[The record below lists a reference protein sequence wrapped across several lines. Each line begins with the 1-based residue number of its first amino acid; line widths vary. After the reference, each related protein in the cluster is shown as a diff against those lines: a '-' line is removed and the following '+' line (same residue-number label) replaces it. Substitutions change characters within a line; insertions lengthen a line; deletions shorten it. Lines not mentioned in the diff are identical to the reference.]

1 MFLTPLGTKRAGRG
15 HDAIQFF
22 FSIASVLTLFAS
34 VSTSL
39 NAQVFAPVPALSF
52 TKSFGGADPLPQ
64 NPTIAAVGTG
74 FNFSITS
81 ATTNSGGSWL
91 STSTIT
97 GCGLCATPRT
107 ISVIV
112 TTAVNLA
119 VGTYTGQVVLTS
131 QSGSVTL
138 TIPVT
143 LTVVTAGAT
152 IVDNLPGQ
160 VSFSLLTASTTP
172 TSQTIQIRNA
182 GSGTLS
188 WTATKS
194 TSDGGSWL
202 TISSTSGSAPSFLTV
217 GLVPGNLPGGGL
229 VAGTFVGQIILQAA
243 SGNVTIPVSVVL
255 GTNILSQV
263 NPISFTKV
271 FGGANPL
278 PQTLTMA
285 TPGTAF
291 NFFVSAS
298 TANGGAW
305 FTVATTTGCG
315 LCVTPNTFVVTVN
328 PIVTLPVGN
337 YTGQIE
343 ITSQFGSQ
351 TITIPVT
358 LTVAAAG
365 STYLDN
371 LQGQMNF
378 SMTTGGTT
386 LTTQDLQVRNGGSG
400 TLSWTAA
407 VSTAD
412 GGNWLSVSAPSGT
425 APAYITVAISVPN
438 LPNAGLIAGT
448 FIGQVVIQTTGSAVT
463 VPISVTVG
471 TSVFEQV
478 NPISFTKFF
487 GGANPLPQT
496 LTVATPGT
504 AFNYFVSASTATGG
518 TWLTVATATGCGLCA
533 TPNTVVATVNA
544 SPTLAVGTYTGQI
557 VITSQSG
564 NLSMTVPVTLTVA
577 AAATTFFDN
586 VPGQMTFT
594 MQTGGTAVTGQT
606 LQIRNGGTGTLN
618 WTLEQSTSDGG
629 NWLTV
634 SAPSGT
640 APSFVNVGVS
650 VANIPG
656 GGLIAGTF
664 VGELVFRTAGSS
676 VTVSV
681 NFIVGANIFNQV
693 NAISFTKSFNGANP
707 LPQTLTISTPGSP
720 FNYFITSSTATGG
733 AWLTA
738 ATVTACGLCAM
749 PNAIVATVNA
759 SPTLAVGTY
768 TGQIVVTSQSGNMSM
783 TIPVTLTVTAAGATS
798 FDNLPGQMSFFLQ
811 TGGGNPATQ
820 NVRIRN
826 AGSGTLF
833 WTLAQSTSDTGNWL
847 NISAPNGTAPATE
860 TVSIS
865 VSSLPGGGLIAGTF
879 IGQLLF
885 QSASGSVTVPVT
897 VTVGPNVFVQL
908 SALSFT
914 KAFGGSNPVSQTLN
928 IASSGTAFNFFIES
942 ASGNG
947 GSWLTASTIGGCGL
961 CATPHGVTAAITASP
976 TLPVGTYTAQIVMY
990 SQSGNMSMT
999 VPITLT
1005 VGTPPGAV
1013 PSDVSPS
1020 SGSGSTQ
1027 TFSFTFD
1034 APNGFASLT
1043 VVDVL
1048 INNFLDGIGA
1058 CYVAYVPSSGS
1069 LLLVDD
1075 AGDAGGPYSAMT
1087 LPGTGT
1093 IQNSQCSI
1101 SGAGSSVTGS
1111 GDTLTLTLV
1120 VTFKPSFS
1128 GNKVFYTAAQD
1139 TASSGWHALGTWSVP
1154 GAPPVGP
1161 TVSSVT
1167 PAHSVTAEQLF
1178 TVTFTDSNG
1187 FGDISI
1193 TDVLINNFLDG
1204 IGACYVAYIP
1214 SINAVVLVDNAGDA
1228 GGPYAGSFIM
1238 GSGSA
1243 ANSQCTI
1250 NGANS
1255 SVSGNGNML
1264 TLMLDITFN
1273 HSFAGERV
1281 IYAAAGSNTANSGWL
1296 AVGTQT
1302 VP

>member
-412 GGNWLSVSAPSGT
+412 GGNWLSVSALSGT

-1264 TLMLDITFN
+1264 TLTLDITFN

>member
-412 GGNWLSVSAPSGT
+412 GGNWLSVSALSGT

>member
-707 LPQTLTISTPGSP
+707 LPQTLTISTRGSP

>member
-1 MFLTPLGTKRAGRG
+1 MFSTLFGTKRAKRG
-15 HDAIQFF
+15 PDAIQFF
-22 FSIASVLTLFAS
+22 FSIAIVLTVFAS
-34 VSTSL
+34 VSTPL
-39 NAQVFAPVPALSF
+39 EAQVFAPVPALAF
-52 TKSFGGADPLPQ
+52 TKTFGGADPLPQ

-74 FNFSITS
+74 FNFSVTS
-81 ATTNSGGSWL
+81 ATTNSGGNWL

-97 GCGLCATPRT
+97 ACGLCATPRT

-119 VGTYTGQVVLTS
+119 AATYTGQVVLTS

-143 LTVVTAGAT
+143 LTVVAAGAT
-152 IVDNLPGQ
+152 NVDNLPGQ
-160 VSFSLLTASTTP
+160 VSFSLITASTTP

-194 TSDGGSWL
+194 TSDGGNWL

-229 VAGTFVGQIILQAA
+229 VAGTYVGQIIVQAA

-278 PQTLTMA
+278 PQTLTIA

-305 FTVATTTGCG
+305 FTVATTTACG
-315 LCVTPNTFVVTVN
+315 LCATPNTFVATVN

-343 ITSQFGSQ
+343 VTSQSGSQ

-371 LQGQMNF
+371 LQGEMNF
-378 SMTTGGTT
+378 SMTTGGAT

-463 VPISVTVG
+463 VPISVEVG

-478 NPISFTKFF
+478 NPINFTKLF

-504 AFNYFVSASTATGG
+504 AFNYSVTSSTATGG
-518 TWLTVATATGCGLCA
+518 AWLTVATATACGLCA
-533 TPNTVVATVNA
+533 TPNTVVVTVNA

-564 NLSMTVPVTLTVA
+564 NLSMNVPVTLTVA

-594 MQTGGTAVTGQT
+594 MQTAGTAITGQT

-681 NFIVGANIFNQV
+681 NVIVGANIFNQV

-707 LPQTLTISTPGSP
+707 LPQTLTISTPGTA

-738 ATVTACGLCAM
+738 ATVTACGLCTT

-783 TIPVTLTVTAAGATS
+783 TIPVTLTVTAAGTTS

-811 TGGGNPATQ
+811 TGGGNPPTQ

-847 NISAPNGTAPATE
+847 NISAPNGTAPATQ
-860 TVSIS
+860 TVSIA

-928 IASSGTAFNFFIES
+928 IASSGTAFNFSIQS

-947 GSWLTASTIGGCGL
+947 GSWLTASTVGGCGL
-961 CATPHGVTAAITASP
+961 CATPHSVTAAINASP

-999 VPITLT
+999 VPIILT

-1027 TFSFTFD
+1027 TFSFTFN

-1058 CYVAYVPSSGS
+1058 CYVAYVPASGS

-1093 IQNSQCSI
+1093 IQNSQCAI

-1120 VTFKPSFS
+1120 VTFKPSFT

-1139 TASSGWHALGTWSVP
+1139 TASSGWHALGTWNVP
-1154 GAPPVGP
+1154 GASPVGP
-1161 TVSSVT
+1161 TVTSVT
-1167 PAHSVTAEQLF
+1167 PAHSVTAEQIF
-1178 TVTFTDSNG
+1178 TVTFADTNG

-1204 IGACYVAYIP
+1204 IGACYIAYVP
-1214 SINAVVLVDNAGDA
+1214 SINTVVLVDNAGDA
-1228 GGPYAGSFIM
+1228 GGPYAGAFVP
-1238 GSGSA
+1238 GSGTAS
-1243 ANSQCTI
+1243 NSQCTI
-1250 NGANS
+1250 NGATS
-1255 SVSGNGNML
+1255 SVSGSGDTL
-1264 TLMLDITFN
+1264 TLTLDITFN

-1281 IYAAAGSNTANSGWL
+1281 IYAAAGSSTANSGWL